1 MYIYSLHVY
10 SMITSN
16 HDSGTCTSIA
26 FTFIPWLLPIMIQ
39 VYVYIAFTFIPW
51 LLVIMIQ
58 VHVCLLF
65 ARLYHDYFQSWFR
78 YMYIYSLHLYTMIT
92 SNHDSGTSLSIAYT
106 FIQWLLPIMI
116 QVYVY
121 IAFTFMPWLLV
132 IMIQVH
138 VYILFARLYHE
149 YFQSWFRYMYIYS
162 LHVYTMI
169 TSNHD
174 SGTCISIAC
183 KFIPWLLLIKI
194 QVHVH
199 L

>member
-1 MYIYSLHVY
+1 MYIYSLHLY
-10 SMITSN
+10 TMITSN
-16 HDSGTCTSIA
+16 HDSGTCLSIA
-26 FTFIPWLLPIMIQ
+26 YTFIQWLLPIMIQVYVYIAYTFIPWLLPIMIQ

-58 VHVCLLF
+58 VHV
-65 ARLYHDYFQSWFR
+65 
-78 YMYIYSLHLYTMIT
+78 
-92 SNHDSGTSLSIAYT
+92 
-106 FIQWLLPIMI
+106 
-116 QVYVY
+116 
-121 IAFTFMPWLLV
+121 
-132 IMIQVH
+132 
-138 VYILFARLYHE
+138 YILFARLYHD